1 MIKLRMDKARV
12 KVMSD
17 QERRFGFEIDFLP
30 VGKGEDSGDAICMRW
45 GYDLCSDNPEQFV
58 MIVDG
63 GYKETGE
70 ELLEHIKNF
79 YFNQG
84 KLPIDIDMIIS
95 THPHQDH
102 ISGLP
107 PIIDGSAH
115 VKWLVMHTPWRHDGL
130 KKWFD
135 DVGTLKE
142 VTIHNKLKEGLS
154 AAVELERL
162 AKKNK
167 IAIYEAFAP
176 WKSRDF
182 CGCRFYVLSPKKTYY
197 EALLSDFNATPG
209 NGKLDRGRRLNST
222 GRRVN
227 ALRCPLDEE
236 GETSAENESSII
248 LLIYIIPKDKYVLLT
263 ADGGKL
269 ALSHAIGAMK
279 SLKIDVSNIDIFQ
292 VPHHGSVQN
301 ITPTILNVIM
311 GVPVPKDARL
321 FRRISIA
328 SVSANADDEHPADAV
343 RNAILQRGSRFC
355 TTAGTSK
362 HFSYGAVPS
371 RKGFIDIEYDNELS
385 PTVQEYEV

>member
-1 MIKLRMDKARV
+1 MTKLRKDKARV

-102 ISGLP
+102 ISGLL

-115 VKWLVMHTPWRHDGL
+115 VKWLVMHTPWLHDGL

-154 AAVELERL
+154 TAVELVRL

-167 IAIYEAFAP
+167 ISIYEAFAP
-176 WKSRDF
+176 WMSKEF
-182 CGCRFYVLSPKKTYY
+182 YGCRFYILSPEKTFY
-197 EALLSDFNATPG
+197 EALLPDFNATPG
-209 NGKLDRGRRLNST
+209 NGKIDRGRRLRAT

-227 ALRCPLDEE
+227 ASRCPLDEE

-248 LLIYIIPKDKYVLLT
+248 LLIHVTPKDKYVLLT

-269 ALSHAIGAMK
+269 ALSHAIRVMK

-301 ITPTILNVIM
+301 ITPAILNAIM
-311 GVPVPKDARL
+311 GVPVPESTCL
-321 FRRISIA
+321 FCKKSIA
-328 SVSANADDEHPADAV
+328 SVSANADEEHPADAV

-355 TTAGTSK
+355 TTAGTIK
-362 HFSYGAVPS
+362 HFSYGAVPP
-371 RKGFIDIEYDNELS
+371 RKGYIDIKYDNQLTS
-385 PTVQEYEV
+385 TVQEFEV